1 MYDDKIY
8 SSVEQYCF
16 SIKYKV
22 TFTLENFS
30 VLKNLIFCVVFNVIG
45 FKQSMVIQIGK
56 TSRFGYRVLIKASF
70 RIQPVRA
77 LRIRIMSVFKK
88 YETKKKHP
96 KN

>member
-22 TFTLENFS
+22 TFTLEN
-30 VLKNLIFCVVFNVIG
+30 LIFYVAFNVIG

-56 TSRFGYRVLIKASF
+56 IDD
-70 RIQPVRA
+70 
-77 LRIRIMSVFKK
+77 
-88 YETKKKHP
+88 
-96 KN
+96 